1 MQDVQIPSVAL
12 ATQVDAMSER
22 VPMFFFFFLQFF
34 EYSVIDGFLQ
44 DGSIEDP
51 LYDQLEQ
58 AMAEAENSR
67 FEASEEAVRCAKE
80 ERDVVEA
87 IRKVYFRSQTTFS
100 PHPLKGR

>member
-1 MQDVQIPSVAL
+1 
-12 ATQVDAMSER
+12 
-22 VPMFFFFFLQFF
+22 
-34 EYSVIDGFLQ
+34 VIDGFLQ

-87 IRKVYFRSQTTFS
+87 IRKVYFRSQTTFL

>member
-12 ATQVDAMSER
+12 ATQSST
-22 VPMFFFFFLQFF
+22 PMFFFLFFFQFF

-44 DGSIEDP
+44 DESIEDP

-67 FEASEEAVRCAKE
+67 REASEEVVRCAKE
-80 ERDVVEA
+80 ERDVVEV
-87 IRKVYFRSQTTFS
+87 IRKVYFRTQTTFS
-100 PHPLKGR
+100 PHPLRGR